1 MLVQLF
7 QAEVLGV
14 LNETGTELGFF
25 PWSLGSCDGVRT
37 LQWRG
42 IQPGK
47 GGPYVQPGVILYM
60 EKEGKYLPEV
70 LDKTIPKG
78 FLMCRI
84 S

>member
-14 LNETGTELGFF
+14 LNETGTEVGFS

-37 LQWRG
+37 SQSRG
-42 IQPGK
+42 SQYSK
-47 GGPYVQPGVILYM
+47 GAPNVKPGVSPYT
-60 EKEGKYLPEV
+60 EEESKYLP
-70 LDKTIPKG
+70 DY
-78 FLMCRI
+78 